1 MVTVVAIFLYRM
13 NSMNITKKYLS
24 YLAPLIMLV
33 ASASSQ
39 ASDAQAGP
47 YLGIDGSAFS
57 LDGSSDD
64 DLDPRGVRLRLGLP
78 ISRVFDVEAHF
89 GFGTEDDIAAFDEID
104 VVFSSVFLKAHAP
117 LGARTT
123 AYAMAGLTALE
134 LTETI
139 GRREFTDEDAGIS
152 FGFGLE
158 TVLSRRVDLSADY
171 VFYSQDVGIF
181 EDLSAISLG
190 LKLYF

>member
-1 MVTVVAIFLYRM
+1 
-13 NSMNITKKYLS
+13 MNITKIYLS
-24 YLAPLIMLV
+24 YLTPLILLV
-33 ASASSQ
+33 ASTTSQ
-39 ASDAQAGP
+39 ASDAQSGP
-47 YLGIDGSAFS
+47 YFGIDGSSFS
-57 LDGSSDD
+57 LDGSIDD
-64 DLDPRGVRLRLGLP
+64 DLNPRGVRLRLGLP
-78 ISRVFDVEAHF
+78 ISRVFDLEGHL
-89 GFGTEDDIAAFDEID
+89 GFGSEDDVDAFDEID

-123 AYAMAGLTALE
+123 AYAMAGVTALE

-158 TVLSRRVDLSADY
+158 VVLSRRVDLSADY

-181 EDLSAISLG
+181 EDLSAVSLG

>member
-1 MVTVVAIFLYRM
+1 MATVAAIILYRES
-13 NSMNITKKYLS
+13 SMNISKQFLLK
-24 YLAPLIMLV
+24 LAPLIMLV
-33 ASASSQ
+33 ASSSGQ

-64 DLDPRGVRLRLGLP
+64 DLNPRGVRLRLGLP
-78 ISRVFDVEAHF
+78 ISRVFDLEGHF
-89 GFGTEDDIAAFDEID
+89 GFGSEDDVDAFDEID
-104 VVFSSVFLKAHAP
+104 VVYSSVFLKAHAP

-123 AYAMAGLTALE
+123 AYAMAGLTAVE

-139 GRREFTDEDAGIS
+139 GRREFSDEDASIS

-158 TVLSRRVDLSADY
+158 TVLSKRVDLSADY

-181 EDLSAISLG
+181 DDLSAVSLG
-190 LKLYF
+190 LKFYF